1 MLLFYILFALLRQQ
15 TTDNGQQTLST
26 FVAPCTDTLNVSSHI
41 ICQQTT
47 DNGQQIKSPS
57 HQVSESPSKGVPN
70 NSVTWRLGDS
80 ATYYEYQIHLA
91 DSLYKNYLPQYNFD
105 EVKAAVAFF
114 DSLRL
119 TTVNS

>member
-1 MLLFYILFALLRQQ
+1 MRMLLFYILFALLRQQ

-26 FVAPCTDTLNVSSHI
+26 FVAPCTDTLNVSTHI

-70 NSVTWRLGDS
+70 NSVTWRLGDFLLS
-80 ATYYEYQIHLA
+80 IVLPENKLGDTKPLLDFQFLPDIRPRLLDKQTNLA
-91 DSLYKNYLPQYNFD
+91 VCSF
-105 EVKAAVAFF
+105 
-114 DSLRL
+114 
-119 TTVNS
+119 